1 MEYHILLF
9 TVILILVIIRVI
21 YSELSSHK
29 MQTASR
35 TPINIAINT
44 AHTRASWEWEI
55 EMRLR
60 ELEVAAD

>member
-1 MEYHILLF
+1 
-9 TVILILVIIRVI
+9 
-21 YSELSSHK
+21 

-44 AHTRASWEWEI
+44 AHTHASWEWEIEI